1 MYYRRELE
9 GYQNRK
15 ICLLMQSAPR
25 NYMILPDNLDP
36 NYSLILSISILH
48 ETIPEYISLYNNNL
62 NSNLPGNI
70 FQE

>member
-1 MYYRRELE
+1 
-9 GYQNRK
+9 
-15 ICLLMQSAPR
+15 MQSAPR